1 MSFAEKKK
9 PFSVRCYQSNGS
21 NFQNEINMFHLKGK
35 PKQLPN
41 YLIQAKNY
49 FHNLKAKL

>member
-1 MSFAEKKK
+1 
-9 PFSVRCYQSNGS
+9 
-21 NFQNEINMFHLKGK
+21 MFHVKGK

-49 FHNLKAKL
+49 FDNLKVKL